1 MEFLVM
7 SSQAI
12 ALEYASGFHECNKFG
27 ILCPILA
34 KWVQKMGNQRL
45 ELQPTNNIDKYF
57 SLCTKN

>member
-1 MEFLVM
+1 M
-7 SSQAI
+7 Q
-12 ALEYASGFHECNKFG
+12 SGFHECNKFG
-27 ILCPILA
+27 ILCPTLA